1 MHQNDSHLAACWQWG
16 SRDMSGIEASVRE
29 LAERCKAA
37 AQVLAYSSGE
47 QRNAALLRTAELLR
61 SSKDKLIN
69 ANALDMER
77 GQERGLSSAMLDRL
91 KLNDKRIEEM
101 AVACEEVAALPDPI
115 GEVIEEWTRPN
126 GLRITKVR
134 VPIGVVGIIYESRP
148 NVTIDAASLCL
159 KAGNACLLRGGSEAI
174 NSNIALADLMAE
186 ACRDAG
192 LPDGTVEILRF
203 TDREAVPIMARLDE
217 YIDLIV
223 PRGGVGLIRAVT
235 EQATVPVLKHDR
247 GLTQIYVDATCDI
260 PMAVRIVH
268 NAKVQRPGVCNAVE
282 NLFVHSANVE
292 ALKAIAEDLLAAG
305 VELRGCPRTCQLIEK
320 CVPATDE
327 DWDTEYLDL
336 ILSIRLV
343 DSLDEALELIA
354 RHSSGLTEAI
364 ITDNEENA
372 ERFLREVDSACVYW
386 NASTRFTDGGQFGL
400 GAEIGISTAKIHARG
415 PMSVRELT
423 IYKYVVRGNGQVR
436 E

>member
-1 MHQNDSHLAACWQWG
+1 
-16 SRDMSGIEASVRE
+16 MSNIEARVIER
-29 LAERCKAA
+29 AKRCKAA
-37 AQVLAYSSGE
+37 ARVLAYSSGE
-47 QRNAALLRTAELLR
+47 ARDKALKRTAELLR
-61 SSKDKLIN
+61 AKKHKIIH
-69 ANALDMER
+69 ANDIDMER
-77 GQERGLSSAMLDRL
+77 GEQKGLSSAMLDRL
-91 KLNDKRIEEM
+91 KLNDKRIEDM
-101 AVACEEVAALPDPI
+101 AVACEEIIELGDPI
-115 GEVIEEWTRPN
+115 GEIIEEWTRPN
-126 GLRITKVR
+126 GLHIQKVR

-148 NVTIDAASLCL
+148 NVTIDAAALCI
-159 KAGNACLLRGGSEAI
+159 KAGNATLLRGGSEAI
-174 NSNIALADLMAE
+174 NSNVALAEIVAE

-192 LPDGTVEILRF
+192 LPDGTVEILDF
-203 TDREAVPIMARLDE
+203 TDREAVKVMARLDE

-223 PRGGVGLIRAVT
+223 PRGGPGLIRAVT
-235 EQATVPVLKHDR
+235 EDATVPVLKHDR
-247 GLTQIYVDATCDI
+247 GLTQIYVDETCDI
-260 PMAVRIVH
+260 DMAVKLVH

-292 ALKAIAEDLLAAG
+292 ALRAICADLMEAG
-305 VELRGCPRTCQLIEK
+305 VEIRGCPRTCELVEGCK
-320 CVPATDE
+320 PATEE

-336 ILSIRLV
+336 ILSVRLV
-343 DSLDEALELIA
+343 DSLDEAMELIA
-354 RHSSGLTEAI
+354 RYSSGLTEAI
-364 ITDNEENA
+364 ITDNEANA